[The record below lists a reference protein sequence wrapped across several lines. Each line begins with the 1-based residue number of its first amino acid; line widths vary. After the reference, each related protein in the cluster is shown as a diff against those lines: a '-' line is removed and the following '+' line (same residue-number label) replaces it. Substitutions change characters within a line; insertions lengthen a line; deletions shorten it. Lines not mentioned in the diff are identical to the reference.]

1 MDASPSPYPTVSIPD
16 KVNIVTWFLMV
27 TTCLAV
33 LTRIASKL
41 LITRLLSSDDYVISV
56 ALLCSVCESI
66 ATSLQTANGLGTD
79 FYSLDRQH
87 VRRFQKATYAAELL
101 YIPTLCL
108 AKLSAL
114 VVLLHITPVPK
125 DRLLAKLAGA
135 LVILWAVAAQ
145 FAVAF
150 QCELPRPWASAS
162 DKCFDLRAFWI
173 WFGIFDIVED
183 ICVIALPIYI
193 IWKLQMRLS
202 RKVVILVGF
211 ASRFFVIIATI
222 SRLAYLGMNSVFS
235 AASPNLWVVVLCTQV
250 EQNLSLITACVP
262 YHKPFFKSVE
272 SGMLRNDDLRRRD
285 KYATIQEYAMSMFRP
300 GGKDRGQDGSER
312 IARHDTAAGHNR
324 PFDGLDTNA
333 TTMMSNARH
342 SPHGIPELDTGSS
355 RGTDRLV
362 IKEARDFRLEYSDV
376 ETNLPRASHA

>member
-1 MDASPSPYPTVSIPD
+1 
-16 KVNIVTWFLMV
+16 
-27 TTCLAV
+27 
-33 LTRIASKL
+33 
-41 LITRLLSSDDYVISV
+41 
-56 ALLCSVCESI
+56 
-66 ATSLQTANGLGTD
+66 
-79 FYSLDRQH
+79 
-87 VRRFQKATYAAELL
+87 
-101 YIPTLCL
+101 
-108 AKLSAL
+108 
-114 VVLLHITPVPK
+114 
-125 DRLLAKLAGA
+125 
-135 LVILWAVAAQ
+135 
-145 FAVAF
+145 
-150 QCELPRPWASAS
+150 
-162 DKCFDLRAFWI
+162 
-173 WFGIFDIVED
+173 
-183 ICVIALPIYI
+183 
-193 IWKLQMRLS
+193 
-202 RKVVILVGF
+202 
-211 ASRFFVIIATI
+211 
-222 SRLAYLGMNSVFS
+222 MNSVFS

-376 ETNLPRASHA
+376 EVSSCLNNSPVLVLSWKPRVTKVKWLASLQPRQATISRPASSFRVVL